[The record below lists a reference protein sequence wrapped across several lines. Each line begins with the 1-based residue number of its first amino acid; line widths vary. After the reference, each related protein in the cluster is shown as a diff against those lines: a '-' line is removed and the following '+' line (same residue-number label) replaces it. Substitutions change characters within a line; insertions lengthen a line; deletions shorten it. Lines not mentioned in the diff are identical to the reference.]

1 MINEFFWDN
10 ISKMSPF
17 YPYDF
22 PSPVRGAKPSSKK
35 KLNDKMTI
43 ASLAWFNDLAE
54 NLQTPMGGICETIT
68 DITTFPGITDALL
81 GIPSTERYALMQ
93 MKLKLISVPQPPPK
107 VCNLCSLKGISG
119 LEHFFSSCSFAPFR
133 QKRIELQSLILAEHP
148 NLMNDWNL
156 LSPSDRML
164 IMVGQDWDGPK
175 VLKEEILH
183 LSAGFLIST
192 LPYLE

>member
-1 MINEFFWDN
+1 
-10 ISKMSPF
+10 
-17 YPYDF
+17 
-22 PSPVRGAKPSSKK
+22 
-35 KLNDKMTI
+35 MTI

-54 NLQTPMGGICETIT
+54 NLQTPTGGGICETIT
-68 DITTFPGITDALL
+68 DITPFPGVADALL
-81 GIPSTERYALMQ
+81 GIPLHWEMQ

-164 IMVGQDWDGPK
+164 IMVGQDWDGPR
-175 VLKEEILH
+175 VLKEKILH